1 MLLDL
6 LSNEEKKLVSY
17 LTFKKGETLFYENDV
32 CTSIGIIIEG
42 EIKISSVTF
51 EGNEVIYNALGKGS
65 VFGNNLLFSTDN
77 KYRGDVKGVK
87 EGKLAL
93 INKDNLISILTNNKP
108 FLINYLSIHSEFS
121 KTLNTKIKL
130 LSFNNALERFLYYL
144 FTNNNH
150 IEYKNITT
158 LSQELYLS
166 REATSRL
173 LSRLEKEGRITKK
186 KHDIY
191 LE

>member
-87 EGKLAL
+87 EGILAL

-150 IEYKNITT
+150 IKYKNITT